1 MPATLDAFVPTQS
14 QSGSELV
21 NGYGATKGQ
30 EIWESVGVEG
40 KEQPDGS
47 LLVRILIFN
56 PDWDEP
62 LQIAS
67 IQSRPDDADCLTPLG
82 CNLNHVAI

>member
-1 MPATLDAFVPTQS
+1 MRVFFGLTVTLVKLDAFAPTPS
-14 QSGSELV
+14 QSGSKLV
-21 NGYGATKGQ
+21 NAYGAA
-30 EIWESVGVEG
+30 IEG

-67 IQSRPDDADCLTPLG
+67 IQSRPDDADCSTSLG
-82 CNLNHVAI
+82 CNLNHVSL

>member
-1 MPATLDAFVPTQS
+1 MLDAFVPTQS

-21 NGYGATKGQ
+21 NGYGATKVQ

-47 LLVRILIFN
+47 PLVRTRIFYSY
-56 PDWDEP
+56 WDEP

-67 IQSRPDDADCLTPLG
+67 IQSRPDDADRLMLLG
-82 CNLNHVAI
+82 CNLNYVAI